1 MNDTKKLEQIKKKAE
16 HQSKL
21 QKYFTL
27 FLVIIVVIFFL
38 IMAFHNLFNIKTI
51 EVTGISNEVPYTSE
65 DVSNFLD
72 IKKDTNLITYD
83 SGSAEKALLSE
94 FPYINSVE
102 IKKKL
107 PNVLKVDIVEN
118 KGTLF
123 TRLGNDVFILSS
135 DGRVLEIVS
144 DPSYDGVRRTELLTK
159 GVKRCITGEDVV
171 FDKEEKLSSLVEIM
185 KALDDYSMTPMIT
198 DIDTTDRFNV
208 KLTYDG
214 RFEII
219 FGSFEKADQKIKLF
233 SEMMNNKIWQDSKG
247 IIDISDSSEAI
258 VKFTGNVEN

>member
-1 MNDTKKLEQIKKKAE
+1 MNDTKKIEEIQKRAE
-16 HQSKL
+16 NKSKL

-27 FLVIIVVIFFL
+27 FLVIIVIIFFL
-38 IMAFHNLFNIKTI
+38 ILAFHNLFNIKTI
-51 EVTGISNEVPYTSE
+51 EVTGISNTAPYTTE
-65 DVSNFLD
+65 DVSKFLD

-83 SGSAEKALLSE
+83 SRSAQKALLEE
-94 FPYINSVE
+94 FPYINTVE

-123 TRLGNDVFILSS
+123 AELGDDVFILSS
-135 DGRVLEIVS
+135 EGRVLEITD
-144 DPSYDGVRRTELLTK
+144 DPFYDGAERCKLLTK
-159 GVKRCITGEDVV
+159 EIKRCVCGEDVV
-171 FDKEEKLSSLVEIM
+171 FDKEEKLSALVEVM
-185 KALDDYSMTPMIT
+185 SVLDKYSLTEKFT
-198 DIDTTDRFNV
+198 DIDTTDRFNI

-219 FGSFEKADQKIKLF
+219 FGSFEKADAKIKLF
-233 SEMMNNKIWQDSKG
+233 AEMMNSKIWQDSTG

-258 VKFTGNVEN
+258 VKFTGNVSD